1 MGREEQVEEREV
13 LDSIFP
19 EEITDISDT
28 AYRISINL
36 ETPENDA
43 RGEEETEQP
52 ALILQVSYPPEYPDV
67 APDLEISS
75 PPNAPK
81 HPLLDIQEDRERLL
95 EALQPTIEENL
106 GMAMVFTLVS
116 TLKESAELLMAERA
130 NAVQAAKEMEAA
142 KAEEEENRKFQ
153 GTAVTPETFLEW
165 RERFRKEMEEKEQRE
180 REEKE
185 ADEKRAKK
193 APVKEEKK
201 LTGKQL
207 WERGL
212 AGKADYDEDDED
224 DEDAIPA
231 AVEKIKITA

>member
-36 ETPENDA
+36 ETPESDA
-43 RGEEETEQP
+43 RDEEETEQP
-52 ALILQVSYPPEYPDV
+52 VLILQVSYPPEYPDV
-67 APDLEISS
+67 APDLDISA

-81 HPLLDIQEDRERLL
+81 HPLLDIQEDRDRLL

-130 NAVQAAKEMEAA
+130 NAVQALKEMEAA

-193 APVKEEKK
+193 ALVKEEKK

-224 DEDAIPA
+224 AIPA
-231 AVEKIKITA
+231 AVEKMKITA

>member
-36 ETPENDA
+36 ETPENDV
-43 RGEEETEQP
+43 RDEEETEQP
-52 ALILQVSYPPEYPDV
+52 VLILQVSYPPEYPDV
-67 APDLEISS
+67 APDLDIST

-81 HPLLDIQEDRERLL
+81 HPLLDIQEDRARLL
-95 EALQPTIEENL
+95 EALQATIEENL

-130 NAVQAAKEMEAA
+130 NAVQALKEMEAA

-165 RERFRKEMEEKEQRE
+165 RERFRKEMDEKEQKE

-185 ADEKRAKK
+185 ADEKRPKK
-193 APVKEEKK
+193 TPVKEEK

-224 DEDAIPA
+224 AIPA
-231 AVEKIKITA
+231 AVEKMKITA